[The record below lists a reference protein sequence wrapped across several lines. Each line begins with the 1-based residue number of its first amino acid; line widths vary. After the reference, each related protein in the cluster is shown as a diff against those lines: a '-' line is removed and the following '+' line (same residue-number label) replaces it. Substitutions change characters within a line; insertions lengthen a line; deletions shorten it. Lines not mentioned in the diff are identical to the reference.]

1 MIFLTSFGTG
11 IQNAID
17 SLPFVDVM
25 FLKKQ
30 NEENLDSTEGNL
42 IKTSNDLT
50 DTANEY
56 AFPEN
61 AGLKSFDEGVIE
73 DFDTEGG
80 TKEPKDPKPKPQ
92 QREEQKQHKK
102 ISYRKKI

>member
-1 MIFLTSFGTG
+1 MY
-11 IQNAID
+11 
-17 SLPFVDVM
+17 

-42 IKTSNDLT
+42 IRTSNDLT
-50 DTANEY
+50 DTANNY
-56 AFPEN
+56 IAEN

-80 TKEPKDPKPKPQ
+80 TKNLKSKTIPDRGGAEATQKDIIPQ
-92 QREEQKQHKK
+92 ENLIPTLSSQSSVNDKN
-102 ISYRKKI
+102 Y